1 MERRLGRGLGS
12 LLGSP
17 QSNTPQTTVAL
28 DLIRANP
35 HQPRVTFDDS
45 GLEELR
51 DSIRAHG
58 VLQPI
63 MVRRVGGGFELI
75 SGERRCRA
83 AKLAGLTQIPAI
95 VREDIGDEQMLE
107 LALVENVQRQDLD
120 PLERAKGFRAM
131 MESLHLTQEEVAAKV
146 GLKRASVANHL
157 RLLDLPAKVQEALAR
172 GLISMGHAKVLLA
185 LHEPRACLSI
195 LEETIRKDLS
205 VREVEDRVRSA
216 TAPPNRGAGP
226 FAEVP
231 EKHKNVLVPWAADLQ
246 RRLEGALG
254 TKVQLLHGP
263 GNRGKIVID
272 YFSKEDLERVLEHI
286 APSPRL

>member
-17 QSNTPQTTVAL
+17 PSNTPQTAVAL
-28 DLIRANP
+28 DLVRANP
-35 HQPRVTFDDS
+35 HQPRTTFDDS

-63 MVRRVGGGFELI
+63 IVRRAGEGFELV

-83 AKLAGLTQIPAI
+83 ARLAGLTQIPAI
-95 VREDIGDEQMLE
+95 VRDDIGDAQMLE

-131 MESLHLTQEEVAAKV
+131 MDSLHLTQEEVAAKV

-157 RLLDLPAKVQEALAR
+157 RLLDLPAKVQDALGR

-205 VREVEDRVRSA
+205 VRDVEERVRAA
-216 TAPPNRGAGP
+216 TAQPKYGAGP

-231 EKHKNVLVPWAADLQ
+231 GKNKGVLIPWAAELQ
-246 RRLEGALG
+246 RRLQDALG

-263 GNRGKIVID
+263 GNRGRIVID
-272 YFSKEDLERVLEHI
+272 YFSKDDLERVLEQI
-286 APSPRL
+286 APRPRL